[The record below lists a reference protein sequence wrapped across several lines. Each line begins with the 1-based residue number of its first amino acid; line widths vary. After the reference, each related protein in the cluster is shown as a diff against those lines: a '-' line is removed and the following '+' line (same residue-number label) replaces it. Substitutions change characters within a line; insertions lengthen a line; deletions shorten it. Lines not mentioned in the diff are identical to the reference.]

1 MKFSVGKK
9 QDFGSMKFSVG
20 IKTGFGSMKFSVGIK
35 TGFWFNEILCWNKN
49 RILVYS
55 KYLLE

>member
-1 MKFSVGKK
+1 MKFFVEKT
-9 QDFGSMKFSVG
+9 FG